1 MSLEIIETVK
11 FVNVYVVR
19 QVYSYKN
26 GLFPEDKIM
35 DLQGNISTRK
45 HLDAQLPSISK
56 SESLKD
62 IKLKLYNPPFYPQ
75 MPDILVEVY
84 LSEADASQRAQELFC
99 EKDPFPY
106 YSKVSVK
113 KHLALTADNGK
124 TVTLLDIIN
133 TFNVSVLDKLD

>member
-26 GLFPEDKIM
+26 GLSPEDKIM

-45 HLDAQLPSISK
+45 HLDAQSPSIPK

-62 IKLKLYNPPFYPQ
+62 IKIYNPPFYPQ
-75 MPDILVEVY
+75 MPDTLVEVY
-84 LSEADASQRAQELFC
+84 LSEADASQRAQELFG

-106 YSKVSVK
+106 FSKVSVK
-113 KHLALTADNGK
+113 RHLALTADNGK
-124 TVTLLDIIN
+124 TVSLLDCIN